1 MEIGRKGMIGNDH
14 TSRVW
19 KGERRNKKAD
29 SLTRESAFK
38 FGAISSEFLVKEF

>member
-1 MEIGRKGMIGNDH
+1 MIGNAH

-19 KGERRNKKAD
+19 KGERRNEKAD

-38 FGAISSEFLVKEF
+38 FFLTPILSPEG